1 MRRGRPVRA
10 PLFVL
15 PGMNPFRWYPR
26 SPVVTGDRRVN
37 RDSGPPLRRHADI
50 EVLEPAASLTAE
62 EYALFA
68 QIGRQRRVE
77 PGERLFRRGDLGT
90 TMFVIS
96 QGSVDLDF
104 GDDLVAKRLG
114 AREFFGELGLL
125 IGDHARSADATV
137 SSPGTLVEL
146 RQEEFDQLVE
156 RDPRLLAHFLRRAI
170 MRVVLNEQ
178 SLIGRL
184 RRRNLDLQ
192 TALDTLRATTHRL
205 TQTEELTRTDE
216 LTGLANRRGFH
227 LHLQQR
233 RRTDILVGRGLLL
246 IDCDRFKGINDE
258 HGHLTGDRVLQGVAN
273 ILRSAAGPDDIACRL
288 GGDEFC
294 LMVKGEHRDDVMRV
308 AEFIT
313 TTAHALHE
321 MQPSPPQIATLSVG
335 ACLVTPDTEWDD
347 WYALAD
353 AALYRAKRLG
363 GNRVE
368 WQDDA
373 LAPA

>member
-1 MRRGRPVRA
+1 
-10 PLFVL
+10 
-15 PGMNPFRWYPR
+15 MNSFRWYPR
-26 SPVVTGDRRVN
+26 PPVTSGERSVN
-37 RDSGPPLRRHADI
+37 RDRAPRRRRADI

-68 QIGRQRRVE
+68 QIGQQRRVE
-77 PGERLFRRGDLGT
+77 PGEKLYRRGDLGT
-90 TMFVIS
+90 TMYVIA

-114 AREFFGELGLL
+114 QREFFGELGLL

-137 SSPGTLVEL
+137 SSPGMLVEL
-146 RQEEFDQLVE
+146 RQQEFETLVD

-192 TALDTLRATTHRL
+192 TALDTLRATNHRL

-227 LHLQQR
+227 LPLQTR
-233 RRTDILVGRGLLL
+233 RRTDISQGRGLLL
-246 IDCDRFKGINDE
+246 IDCDRFKGINDDY
-258 HGHLTGDRVLQGVAN
+258 GHPVGDRVLQGVAN

-294 LMVKGEHRDDVMRV
+294 LMIKGEHRDDVMR
-308 AEFIT
+308 
-313 TTAHALHE
+313 
-321 MQPSPPQIATLSVG
+321 IAQFV
-335 ACLVTPDTEWDD
+335 V
-347 WYALAD
+347 
-353 AALYRAKRLG
+353 
-363 GNRVE
+363 
-368 WQDDA
+368 
-373 LAPA
+373 

>member
-1 MRRGRPVRA
+1 M
-10 PLFVL
+10 
-15 PGMNPFRWYPR
+15 
-26 SPVVTGDRRVN
+26 N
-37 RDSGPPLRRHADI
+37 RDMPASPKTRQPDPGSN
-50 EVLEPAASLTAE
+50 EPAASLTAE
-62 EYALFA
+62 EYTLFA
-68 QIGRQRRVE
+68 QIGRARRIE

-90 TMFVIS
+90 TMYVIA
-96 QGSVDLDF
+96 QGEVDLDF
-104 GDDLVAKRLG
+104 GDDLIAKRLG
-114 AREFFGELGLL
+114 PREFFGELGLL
-125 IGDHARSADATV
+125 IGDHARSADAV
-137 SSPGTLVEL
+137 AASPGMLLEL
-146 RQEEFDQLVE
+146 SQQEFDQLVD
-156 RDPRLLAHFLRRAI
+156 RDPALLAHFLRRAI

-178 SLIGRL
+178 NLIGRL

-205 TQTEELTRTDE
+205 NQTEELTRTDE
-216 LTGLANRRGFH
+216 LTGLCNRRGFQ

-233 RRTDILVGRGLLL
+233 RRSDVLAGRGLLL

-258 HGHLTGDRVLQGVAN
+258 HGHLVGDRVLQGVAN
-273 ILRSAAGPDDIACRL
+273 ILRSAAGPDDVACRL

-294 LMVKGEHRDDVMRV
+294 LLVKAETPGDVLRM
-308 AEFIT
+308 AEFVIA
-313 TTAHALHE
+313 TAHALHE

-335 ACLVTPDTEWDD
+335 ACLISPEHHWDD

-368 WQDDA
+368 WQDAA

>member
-1 MRRGRPVRA
+1 MNREPAPRNRR
-10 PLFVL
+10 
-15 PGMNPFRWYPR
+15 
-26 SPVVTGDRRVN
+26 
-37 RDSGPPLRRHADI
+37 ADV
-50 EVLEPAASLTAE
+50 EVLEPAASLTTE
-62 EYALFA
+62 EYGLFA
-68 QIGRQRRVE
+68 QIGRARRVE
-77 PGERLFRRGDLGT
+77 AGERLFRRGDLGT
-90 TMFVIS
+90 TMYVIAD
-96 QGSVDLDF
+96 GAVDLDF

-114 AREFFGELGLL
+114 PREFFGELGLL
-125 IGDHARSADATV
+125 IGDHARSADAV
-137 SSPGTLVEL
+137 VAAPGTLVEL
-146 RQEEFDQLVE
+146 RQQEFEQLVD
-156 RDPRLLAHFLRRAI
+156 RDPRLLSHFLRRAI

-178 SLIGRL
+178 SLIARL

-233 RRTDILVGRGLLL
+233 RRTDVLAGRGLLL
-246 IDCDRFKGINDE
+246 IDCDRFKVINDE
-258 HGHLTGDRVLQGVAN
+258 HGHLVGDRVLQGVAN

-294 LMVKGEHRDDVMRV
+294 LLVKAATRDDVVRV
-308 AEFIT
+308 AEFVI

-321 MQPSPPQIATLSVG
+321 LQPSPPQIATLSIG
-335 ACLVTPDTEWDD
+335 ACLVSPEHDWDD

-353 AALYRAKRLG
+353 SALYRAKRLG

-368 WQDDA
+368 WQDEA
-373 LAPA
+373 MATA